1 MIRFA
6 DLSTMIGPMVSAA
19 HPPPMTPQQLQAQ
32 QQAEMQKRE
41 LAKRQSRK
49 PTDKNMP
56 DGIEDLI
63 VGDGVQR
70 YRQLRDAERKLDAV
84 MMRKRLDINESSAR
98 NFTRYRTM
106 RVWISNTTENQPW
119 QNTSMDPDAFDFG
132 SESQATYRVKVEGRL
147 LDDNEDPE
155 ADKEPV
161 EEQKDADA
169 MEQDDSDAAK
179 KAKAGKPAGN
189 QRTKLSHFFKQITI
203 NFDRSQSLQP
213 DGYTSIEWKKPENSA
228 NANDAAANFDTLEF
242 ERKSDEN
249 INITVNLF
257 RDENPERF
265 KLSPPLA
272 ELLGTEED
280 DRGGILMGIW
290 IYVKANNLQE
300 DEDSRKIRCD
310 AQLKMVRPLRLTEKS
325 RSLTISQLFENR
337 DFVPFPS
344 IPQLI
349 IPHLSPLPP
358 YQLPYTI
365 RVDQSYISPDDGSTP
380 SSQPTIYDVLVPL
393 DDPLRIAMSRITT
406 NPQMLTQIASLDESL
421 ALAVQAIQ
429 HSKAKHA
436 FYTAMSTDPVNFVKR
451 WISSQQRD
459 LEVILGE
466 ATRGGGE
473 DVASEEFRRGGKEG
487 VWGGDRALESV
498 GLWLAKA
505 GKSH

>member
-1 MIRFA
+1 MPQQQPSTPRDCNRPMIKFT
-6 DLSTMIGPMVSAA
+6 DLSTTMRRRIGPMVSTG
-19 HPPPMTPQQLQAQ
+19 HPQPTITPQQLHAQ

-49 PTDKNMP
+49 PTDKNIP
-56 DGIEDLI
+56 DGIEELV

-84 MMRKRLDINESSAR
+84 MMRKRLDITESSAR

-106 RVWISNTTENQPW
+106 RVWISNTAENQPW

-132 SESQATYRVKVEGRL
+132 SESQATYRVKIEGRL
-147 LDDNEDPE
+147 LDDDKDEE
-155 ADKEPV
+155 ADKEQA
-161 EEQKDADA
+161 EEKKKNEDA
-169 MEQDDSDAAK
+169 MEQDEGDAAK
-179 KAKAGKPAGN
+179 KTKSGKSAGN

-228 NANDAAANFDTLEF
+228 NANDSAANFDTLEF

-249 INITVNLF
+249 INVTVNLF

-310 AQLKMVRPLRLTEKS
+310 AQLKAVRL
-325 RSLTISQLFENR
+325 
-337 DFVPFPS
+337 
-344 IPQLI
+344 
-349 IPHLSPLPP
+349 
-358 YQLPYTI
+358 Y
-365 RVDQSYISPDDGSTP
+365 
-380 SSQPTIYDVLVPL
+380 
-393 DDPLRIAMSRITT
+393 
-406 NPQMLTQIASLDESL
+406 
-421 ALAVQAIQ
+421 
-429 HSKAKHA
+429 
-436 FYTAMSTDPVNFVKR
+436 
-451 WISSQQRD
+451 
-459 LEVILGE
+459 
-466 ATRGGGE
+466 
-473 DVASEEFRRGGKEG
+473 
-487 VWGGDRALESV
+487 
-498 GLWLAKA
+498 
-505 GKSH
+505 

>member
-1 MIRFA
+1 MSRQQSSAVMIHFA
-6 DLSTMIGPMVSAA
+6 DLSATMRRDVGPMVSAA
-19 HPPPMTPQQLQAQ
+19 HPPPITPQQLQAQ

-49 PTDKNMP
+49 PTDKNIP
-56 DGIEDLI
+56 DGIEGLV

-84 MMRKRLDINESSAR
+84 MMRKRLDITESSAR

-106 RVWISNTTENQPW
+106 RVWISNTADNQPW

-132 SESQATYRVKVEGRL
+132 SESQATYRVKIEGRL
-147 LDDNEDPE
+147 LGNDEDSE
-155 ADKEPV
+155 AEKEQA

-169 MEQDDSDAAK
+169 MEQDGGDAAK
-179 KAKAGKPAGN
+179 KVKAGKPAAN

-228 NANDAAANFDTLEF
+228 NANDSAANFDTLEF

-249 INITVNLF
+249 INVTVNLF
-257 RDENPERF
+257 RDESPERF

-290 IYVKANNLQE
+290 IYVKANSLQE

-310 AQLKMVRPLRLTEKS
+310 AQLKS
-325 RSLTISQLFENR
+325 LFENR
-337 DFVPFPS
+337 DFVPFPQ

-349 IPHLSPLPP
+349 IPHLSQLPP

-365 RVDQSYISPDDGSTP
+365 RVDKHYIAPDDGTTA
-380 SSQPTIYDVLVPL
+380 SQPTIYDVLVPL
-393 DDPLRIAMSRITT
+393 DDPLRIAMGRITT
-406 NPQMLTQIASLDESL
+406 NPQMLNQIASLDESL

-436 FYTAMSTDPVNFVKR
+436 FYTAFSTDPVNFVKR

-459 LEVILGE
+459 LDVILGE

-505 GKSH
+505 GKAH

>member
-1 MIRFA
+1 MQAQYRNYPPQA
-6 DLSTMIGPMVSAA
+6 GQRASPHAAVQRRGPGPMVSAA

-32 QQAEMQKRE
+32 QQADMQKRE

-49 PTDKNMP
+49 PTDRNMP
-56 DGIEDLI
+56 DGIEDLV

-70 YRQLRDAERKLDAV
+70 YRQLREAERKLDAV

-98 NFTRYRTM
+98 NFTRYRTL
-106 RVWISNTTENQPW
+106 RVWISNTADNQPW

-132 SESQATYRVKVEGRL
+132 SESQATYRVKIEGRL
-147 LDDNEDPE
+147 LDDDEDPE
-155 ADKEPV
+155 ADKEQV

-169 MEQDDSDAAK
+169 MEQDGGDAAK
-179 KAKAGKPAGN
+179 KAKPGKPAGTR
-189 QRTKLSHFFKQITI
+189 RTKLSHFFKQITI

-213 DGYTSIEWKKPENSA
+213 DGYTAIEWKKPENSA
-228 NANDAAANFDTLEF
+228 NANDSAANFDTLEF

-249 INITVNLF
+249 INVTVNLF
-257 RDENPERF
+257 RDESPERY

-290 IYVKANNLQE
+290 IYVKANGLQE

-310 AQLKMVRPLRLTEKS
+310 AQLKA
-325 RSLTISQLFENR
+325 LFENR
-337 DFVPFPS
+337 DFIPFPQ
-344 IPQLI
+344 IPNLI
-349 IPHLSPLPP
+349 IHHLSPLPP

-365 RVDQSYISPDDGSTP
+365 RVDKSYIAPDDGTP
-380 SSQPTIYDVLVPL
+380 ASQPTIYDVRVPL

-406 NPQMLTQIASLDESL
+406 NPQMLNQIAAADESL

-436 FYTAMSTDPVNFVKR
+436 FYTAFSTDPVNFVKR

-459 LEVILGE
+459 LDVILGD
-466 ATRGGGE
+466 ATRGGNE

-505 GKSH
+505 GKTH

>member
-1 MIRFA
+1 MIKFA
-6 DLSTMIGPMVSAA
+6 DLSATMRAAGPMVSAA
-19 HPPPMTPQQLQAQ
+19 HPPPITPQQLQAQ

-49 PTDKNMP
+49 PTDKNIP
-56 DGIEDLI
+56 DGIEDLV

-106 RVWISNTTENQPW
+106 RVWISNTAENQPW

-132 SESQATYRVKVEGRL
+132 SESQATYRVKIEGRL
-147 LDDNEDPE
+147 LDDDEDAE
-155 ADKEPV
+155 ADKEPA
-161 EEQKDADA
+161 EEQKDGDA
-169 MEQDDSDAAK
+169 MEQDGSDAAK
-179 KAKAGKPAGN
+179 KAKAGKPASN

-228 NANDAAANFDTLEF
+228 NTNDAAANFDTLEF

-249 INITVNLF
+249 INVTVNLF
-257 RDENPERF
+257 RDEVPERF

-310 AQLKMVRPLRLTEKS
+310 AQLKPL
-325 RSLTISQLFENR
+325 FDNR

-365 RVDQSYISPDDGSTP
+365 RVDKSYITPDDGTAA
-380 SSQPTIYDVLVPL
+380 SQPTIYNVLVPL

-406 NPQMLTQIASLDESL
+406 NPQMLNQIASLDESL

-436 FYTAMSTDPVNFVKR
+436 FYTAMSTDPVVFVKR

-473 DVASEEFRRGGKEG
+473 DVASEEFRRGGQEG

-505 GKSH
+505 GKAH

>member
-1 MIRFA
+1 MSRQQPSAVNRLMIHFT
-6 DLSTMIGPMVSAA
+6 DLSATMRGAVGPMVSAA
-19 HPPPMTPQQLQAQ
+19 HPQPMTPQQLQAQ

-49 PTDKNMP
+49 PTDKNIP
-56 DGIEDLI
+56 DGIEGLV

-70 YRQLRDAERKLDAV
+70 YRQLREAERKLDAV

-106 RVWISNTTENQPW
+106 RVWISNTADNQPW

-132 SESQATYRVKVEGRL
+132 SESQATYRVKIEGRL
-147 LDDNEDPE
+147 LGDDEDSEAENEQ
-155 ADKEPV
+155 A

-169 MEQDDSDAAK
+169 MEQDAGDAAK
-179 KAKAGKPAGN
+179 KAKPGKPAGN
-189 QRTKLSHFFKQITI
+189 QRTKLSHFFKQITV

-228 NANDAAANFDTLEF
+228 SANDSAANFDTLEF

-249 INITVNLF
+249 INVTVNLF
-257 RDENPERF
+257 RDESPERF

-290 IYVKANNLQE
+290 IYVKANSLQE

-310 AQLKMVRPLRLTEKS
+310 AQLKA
-325 RSLTISQLFENR
+325 LFDNR
-337 DFVPFPS
+337 DFVPFPQ

-349 IPHLSPLPP
+349 IAHLSPLPP

-365 RVDQSYISPDDGSTP
+365 RVDKFYIAPDDGTTA
-380 SSQPTIYDVLVPL
+380 SQPTIYDVLVPL
-393 DDPLRIAMSRITT
+393 DDPLRIAMGRITT
-406 NPQMLTQIASLDESL
+406 NPQMLNQIASLDESL

-436 FYTAMSTDPVNFVKR
+436 FYTAFSTDPVNFVKR

-459 LEVILGE
+459 LDVILGE

-473 DVASEEFRRGGKEG
+473 DVSSEEFRRGGKEG

-505 GKSH
+505 GKAH

>member
-1 MIRFA
+1 MQAQYRNYPPQA
-6 DLSTMIGPMVSAA
+6 VAGQRASPAHPAAGRRGPGPM
-19 HPPPMTPQQLQAQ
+19 QLHAQ

-56 DGIEDLI
+56 DGIDELV

-70 YRQLRDAERKLDAV
+70 YRQLREAERKLDAV
-84 MMRKRLDINESSAR
+84 MMRKRLDITESSAR

-106 RVWISNTTENQPW
+106 RIWISNTAENQPW

-132 SESQATYRVKVEGRL
+132 SESQATYRVKIEGRL
-147 LDDNEDPE
+147 LDDDKDEE
-155 ADKEPV
+155 ADKE
-161 EEQKDADA
+161 ETEAKKDGEA
-169 MEQDDSDAAK
+169 MEQDDGDAAT
-179 KAKAGKPAGN
+179 KAKPGKPAGN

-249 INITVNLF
+249 INVTVNLF

-310 AQLKMVRPLRLTEKS
+310 AQLKL
-325 RSLTISQLFENR
+325 LFENR
-337 DFVPFPS
+337 DFVPFPE
-344 IPQLI
+344 IPRLI
-349 IPHLSPLPP
+349 LPHLSPLPP

-365 RVDQSYISPDDGSTP
+365 RVDKSYISPDDGTP
-380 SSQPTIYDVLVPL
+380 ASQHTIYDVLVPL
-393 DDPLRIAMSRITT
+393 DDPLRIAMTRITT
-406 NPQMLTQIASLDESL
+406 NPQMLNQIASLDESL

-429 HSKAKHA
+429 HSKAKHS
-436 FYTAMSTDPVNFVKR
+436 FYTAFSTDPVNFVKR

-466 ATRGGGE
+466 ATRGGNE
-473 DVASEEFRRGGKEG
+473 DVYSEEFRRGGQES
-487 VWGGDRALESV
+487 VWGGERALESV

-505 GKSH
+505 GKAH

>member
-1 MIRFA
+1 MIKFT
-6 DLSTMIGPMVSAA
+6 DLSTTMRRRIGPMVSTG
-19 HPPPMTPQQLQAQ
+19 HPQPTITPQQLHAQ

-49 PTDKNMP
+49 PTDKNIP
-56 DGIEDLI
+56 DGIEELV

-84 MMRKRLDINESSAR
+84 MMRKRLDITESSAR

-106 RVWISNTTENQPW
+106 RVWISNTAENQPW

-132 SESQATYRVKVEGRL
+132 SESQATYRVKIEGRL
-147 LDDNEDPE
+147 LDDDKDEE
-155 ADKEPV
+155 ADKEQA
-161 EEQKDADA
+161 EEKKNEDA
-169 MEQDDSDAAK
+169 MEQDEGDAAK
-179 KAKAGKPAGN
+179 KTKSGKSAGN

-228 NANDAAANFDTLEF
+228 NANDSAANFDTLEF

-249 INITVNLF
+249 INVTVNLF

-310 AQLKMVRPLRLTEKS
+310 AQLKA
-325 RSLTISQLFENR
+325 LFDNR
-337 DFVPFPS
+337 DFVPFPD
-344 IPQLI
+344 IPRLI
-349 IPHLSPLPP
+349 LPHLSPLPP

-365 RVDQSYISPDDGSTP
+365 RVDKSYITPDDGVTP
-380 SSQPTIYDVLVPL
+380 ASQQTIYDVLVPL

-406 NPQMLTQIASLDESL
+406 NPQMLNQIASLDESL

-429 HSKAKHA
+429 HSKAKHSFYSA
-436 FYTAMSTDPVNFVKR
+436 FSTDPVNFVKR

-466 ATRGGGE
+466 ATRGGNE
-473 DVASEEFRRGGKEG
+473 DVYSEEFRRGGKES

-505 GKSH
+505 GKAH